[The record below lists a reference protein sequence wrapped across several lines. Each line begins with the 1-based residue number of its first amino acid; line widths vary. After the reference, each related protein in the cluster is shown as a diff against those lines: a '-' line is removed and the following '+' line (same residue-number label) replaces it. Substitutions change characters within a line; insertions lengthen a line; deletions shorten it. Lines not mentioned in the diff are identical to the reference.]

1 MTNLWKRIY
10 KNLILPFK
18 KKPEGVIY
26 KFKKQKE
33 IISLVSD
40 KVVFANYF
48 KGYKNLLIIDPG
60 YGFHVILSRLNK
72 IYYKIG
78 SKINLE
84 QKIGIIKTNKSN
96 S

>member
-1 MTNLWKRIY
+1 MQY
-10 KNLILPFK
+10 K

-33 IISLVSD
+33 IISPVSD

-48 KGYKNLLIIDPG
+48 KGYKNLLIIDPRFS
-60 YGFHVILSRLNK
+60 FHVILSRLNE
-72 IYYKIG
+72 IYYKIR
-78 SKINLE
+78 SKINLK
-84 QKIGIIKTNKSN
+84 QKIDIIKTNKSN